1 MLLTSLVN
9 LKKALQEFSDFY
21 FIVDNKEY
29 QVKSG
34 KTDYKGE
41 IDRTVELVKIK
52 GDEYELL
59 SKAN

>member
-1 MLLTSLVN
+1 MLLTALVN

-41 IDRTVELVKIK
+41 TDRTVELIKIK
-52 GDEYELL
+52 GDEYVC
-59 SKAN
+59 